1 MKLGGLMKLTLLDF
15 PETVACTVFTRGC
28 NFRCP
33 FCHNASLV
41 VPERMTEEDHLEED
55 EFFKFLSKRQ
65 GVLDGVCVSGG
76 EPLMWPD
83 ARDFIARIKEMGFK
97 VKLDTNGSYPD
108 RLKEI
113 LDEGLLDY
121 VAMDIKSAPESYGR
135 ACGLNETPIENV
147 RRSIEILRNSGTPY
161 EFRTTVVDELH
172 GGSDEEVR
180 MLFEGV
186 GRLIEGKE
194 QRYFLQEFEDSGMV
208 IGEGYH
214 AMAKDKMLV
223 ALEAVRKFVP
233 MAALRGE

>member
-15 PETVACTVFTRGC
+15 PETVACTVFTSGC

-55 EFFKFLSKRQ
+55 EFFRFLSKRQ

-83 ARDFIARIKEMGFK
+83 ARDFIAKVKEMGFK

-121 VAMDIKSAPESYGR
+121 VAMDIKSATESYGR
-135 ACGLNETPIENV
+135 ACGLNETPIENI

-208 IGEGYH
+208 IDEGYH

>member
-15 PETVACTVFTRGC
+15 PETVACTVFTSGC

-55 EFFKFLSKRQ
+55 EFFRFLSKRQ

-76 EPLMWPD
+76 EPLMWPA